1 MKNCASIIV
10 DSVSDWH
17 SIEHLEKYGFA
28 ECVGEQYW
36 KEAKA
41 ARAQRERKQ
50 QLQLQQQKPKGPR
63 RGF

>member
-1 MKNCASIIV
+1 MKDCAYIIAENA
-10 DSVSDWH
+10 SDWH

-41 ARAQRERKQ
+41 ARAQREEAAAAATEAQRPQ
-50 QLQLQQQKPKGPR
+50 EGLLTP
-63 RGF
+63 

>member
-17 SIEHLEKYGFA
+17 SIEHLETYGFA
-28 ECVGEQYW
+28 ESVGESFW
-36 KEAKA
+36 EEAKK
-41 ARAQRERKQ
+41 ARAQKEGKQ
-50 QLQLQQQKPKGPR
+50 QLQQQKPKGPR